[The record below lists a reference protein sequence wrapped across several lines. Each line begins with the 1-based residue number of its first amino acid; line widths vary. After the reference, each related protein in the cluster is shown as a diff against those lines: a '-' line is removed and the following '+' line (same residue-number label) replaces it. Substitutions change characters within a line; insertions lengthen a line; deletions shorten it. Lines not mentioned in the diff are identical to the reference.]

1 VASRLEFQALLQ
13 TLLGT
18 GNVYFQPPHTFS
30 MVYPCIVYSLSD
42 IDAKHADN
50 DPYILTTEYSVIY
63 ISRDPDDSA
72 MYALARVRSAKFGK
86 TYVSDGLNHT
96 VFNIPF

>member
-1 VASRLEFQALLQ
+1 MASRLEFQALLQ

-18 GNVYFQPPHTFS
+18 GNVYFQPPHSFE

-50 DPYILTTEYSVIY
+50 DPYILTTKYSVIY
-63 ISRDPDDSA
+63 ISKTPDDVLI
-72 MYALARVRSAKFGK
+72 MHLAKIRSAKFAR
-86 TYVSDGLNHT
+86 TYVSDGLNHA
-96 VFNIPF
+96 VFTITY

>member
-18 GNVYFQPPHTFS
+18 GNVYFQPPPTFE
-30 MVYPCIVYSLSD
+30 MVYPCIAYSLSD

-63 ISRDPDDSA
+63 ISKDPDDSV
-72 MYALARVRSAKFGK
+72 MYALAKVRSAKFGR

-96 VFNIPF
+96 VFTITF

>member
-1 VASRLEFQALLQ
+1 MASQLEFQALLQ
-13 TLLGT
+13 TILGT
-18 GNVYFQPPHTFS
+18 GNVYFQPPHSFT

-63 ISRDPDDSA
+63 ISRTPADAVVQS
-72 MYALARVRSAKFGK
+72 LVRVRSAKFGR

-96 VFNIPF
+96 VFTIQF

>member
-1 VASRLEFQALLQ
+1 MASRLEFQALLQ
-13 TLLGT
+13 TILGT

-50 DPYILTTEYSVIY
+50 NPYILTTEYSVIY
-63 ISRDPDDSA
+63 ISRRSDDIVP
-72 MYALARVRSAKFGK
+72 YDLAKVRSSKFSG
-86 TYVSDGLNHT
+86 SHSADGLNHT
-96 VFNIPF
+96 VFTIQF

>member
-18 GNVYFQPPHTFS
+18 GNVYFQPPPAFE

-50 DPYILTTEYSVIY
+50 SPFILTTEYSVMY
-63 ISRDPDDSA
+63 ISRQPDDSA
-72 MYALARVRSAKFGK
+72 IYILAKLRGAKFGR
-86 TYVSDGLNHT
+86 TYIANGLNHA
-96 VFNIPF
+96 VFTIHF

>member
-1 VASRLEFQALLQ
+1 MASRLEFQALLQ

-63 ISRDPDDSA
+63 ISRRPDDTLVH
-72 MYALARVRSAKFGK
+72 ALAKLRSSKFA
-86 TYVSDGLNHT
+86 TSYVADGLNHAAFT
-96 VFNIPF
+96 IQF